1 MCENAILSAWV
12 PFPAPGGPNIII
24 LTSCIVCST
33 QVSGTVKNLKLE
45 PILYAN
51 VYIENTFDGDDTDE
65 NGNFVFL
72 TEL

>member
-1 MCENAILSAWV
+1 MMNHKSI
-12 PFPAPGGPNIII
+12 FYIII
-24 LTSCIVCST
+24 LSSCIVCAT

-72 TEL
+72 SEESSTIINFQFL